1 MKWLE
6 RWQTPRSSNWLLLR
20 PGQGQAP
27 WSWLRLADGRREA
40 GEGLPPSPDGA
51 RVVLILPGN
60 QCSHFQLPAPPG
72 LKRDEW
78 PLLVE
83 ERLLQP
89 AESIRCGCV
98 SRQGNQ
104 LELVSVD
111 QALLGQWLA
120 RCADWGLSV
129 ERCWAEFQLLA
140 DTPAGTALRWQ
151 RSPDLL
157 LLKGVTEQSRQHWLA
172 WPSLLGPN
180 LPAPWP
186 GLQSEAFE
194 GAWPPRLAMLERLP
208 SLFDLRPSRQLRL
221 RLPMTPGHWRLI
233 AACALLGLLWC
244 GLWLSQ
250 QWRQNEVYKA
260 QVLAVTGPV
269 TSPRQAA
276 QVLKRQ
282 RQAEEDRQ
290 LRLRQI
296 GQLQAALQQWL
307 QAQPAWHMTASG
319 FDGQRWTLRLRGD
332 QPPEVATWEAIAKQ
346 VGVPVAVAGGE
357 DHLQLMFDLGAAS

>member
-40 GEGLPPSPDGA
+40 GEGLLPSPDGA

-194 GAWPPRLAMLERLP
+194 GAWPSRLAMLERLP

-221 RLPMTPGHWRLI
+221 RLPMAPGHWRLI
-233 AACALLGLLWC
+233 AACTLLGLLWC
-244 GLWLSQ
+244 GLWLNQ

>member
-6 RWQTPRSSNWLLLR
+6 RWQTPRESNWLLLR
-20 PGQGQAP
+20 PGVGQAP

-40 GEGLPPSPDGA
+40 GEGKPPSPDGA
-51 RVVLILPGN
+51 RVALILPGN
-60 QCSHFQLPAPPG
+60 HCSHSQLAAPPG

-78 PLLVE
+78 PLLLE

-111 QALLGQWLA
+111 QALLEQWLGQ
-120 RCADWGLSV
+120 CADWGLSV

-140 DTPAGTALRWQ
+140 DTPAGTALCWQ

-157 LLKGVTEQSRQHWLA
+157 LLKGVTELSRQHWLA
-172 WPSLLGPN
+172 WPTLLGSN

-186 GLQSEAFE
+186 SLQPEMFE
-194 GAWPPRLAMLERLP
+194 GAWPARLAALEPLP
-208 SLFDLRPSRQLRL
+208 SLFALHPARQMRL
-221 RLPMTPGHWRLI
+221 RVAMAPGQWRLM
-233 AACALLGLLWC
+233 AACALLGLVC
-244 GLWLSQ
+244 SGLWLVQ

-260 QVLAVTGPV
+260 QVVAVTGPV
-269 TSPRQAA
+269 TSSRQAA
-276 QVLKRQ
+276 QLLKRQ
-282 RQAEEDRQ
+282 RQAEADRH

-296 GQLQAALQQWL
+296 EQLQMAVQQWL
-307 QAQPAWHMTASG
+307 QAQPGWHVSASG

-332 QPPEVATWEAIAKQ
+332 QAPEAATWQAIARQ
-346 VGVPVAVAGGE
+346 VGVAVAASTGE
-357 DHLQLMFDLGAAS
+357 GQLQLVFDLGAVS